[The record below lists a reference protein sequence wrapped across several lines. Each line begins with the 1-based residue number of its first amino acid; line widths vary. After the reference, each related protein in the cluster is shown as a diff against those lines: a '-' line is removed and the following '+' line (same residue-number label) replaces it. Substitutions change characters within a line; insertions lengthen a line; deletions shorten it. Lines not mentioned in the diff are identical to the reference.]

1 MASACTKYQTLI
13 MKGLCES
20 PSPKQE
26 QIIALTAAVS
36 SLKSKTRKVP
46 GGRTD
51 TTGKPRDQGA
61 ARSGARKNDDE
72 YAWKDVAPKAGEP
85 NKKRANGKDC
95 ARKNDDEY
103 AWKDVAP
110 KAGEPNKKRANGK
123 DYFWCTRHKQ
133 PQWTLHN
140 PDSFPNLCK
149 YHPKYAELEAAWKA
163 GSDSTGAATAED
175 IKLELALAAIQDSES
190 ESEDL

>member
-1 MASACTKYQTLI
+1 VGARYQHDTEGLYGICVTLKDYMASACTKYQTLI

-61 ARSGARKNDDE
+61 ARSG
-72 YAWKDVAPKAGEP
+72 
-85 NKKRANGKDC
+85 